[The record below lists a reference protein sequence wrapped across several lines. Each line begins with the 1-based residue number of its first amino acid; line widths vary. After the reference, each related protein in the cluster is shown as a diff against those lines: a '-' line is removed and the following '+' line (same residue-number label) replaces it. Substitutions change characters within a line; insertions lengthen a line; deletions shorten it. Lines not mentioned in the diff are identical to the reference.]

1 MYLYLLTFYLYFI
14 IFCCTYNYI
23 KKVHSWWLMLHLF
36 SKPSWWSTLY
46 DTIKYNSSQF
56 CLRPLNCYRNC
67 ICKPK
72 YLRQVCN
79 ENLLSQFKMLI
90 KNNEGSKKYLTM
102 FKTQNML
109 IKKTLSNWQ
118 FLLIIFTA
126 LIYCNLLIWSR
137 NIDSMNIGI
146 WNFCCTTSIVQYKRM
161 IHQVWNAHSIAIFL
175 NKNEILWVSFHSW
188 VIFF

>member
-1 MYLYLLTFYLYFI
+1 MYLYLVTFYLYFI
-14 IFCCTYNYI
+14 IFCCTYNFI

-46 DTIKYNSSQF
+46 NTIKYNIFKKSYSSQF

-90 KNNEGSKKYLTM
+90 KNNEAQRNIWLCSRDRICWSRKHCLTD
-102 FKTQNML
+102 
-109 IKKTLSNWQ
+109 SSCRS
-118 FLLIIFTA
+118 FLLRWFTV
-126 LIYCNLLIWSR
+126 ICSF
-137 NIDSMNIGI
+137 D
-146 WNFCCTTSIVQYKRM
+146 
-161 IHQVWNAHSIAIFL
+161 H
-175 NKNEILWVSFHSW
+175 EI
-188 VIFF
+188 

>member
-1 MYLYLLTFYLYFI
+1 MYLYLVTFYLYFI

-90 KNNEGSKKYLTM
+90 KNNEWQCRLYYRYSPKLRRARRNIWLCSRTRICWSRKHCLTDS
-102 FKTQNML
+102 FCW
-109 IKKTLSNWQ
+109 S
-118 FLLIIFTA
+118 FLLRWFTV
-126 LIYCNLLIWSR
+126 ICSF
-137 NIDSMNIGI
+137 D
-146 WNFCCTTSIVQYKRM
+146 
-161 IHQVWNAHSIAIFL
+161 H
-175 NKNEILWVSFHSW
+175 EI
-188 VIFF
+188 